1 MTARID
7 KVLMAL
13 LFVGIFL
20 TSAILYFIVQDEAIK
35 IGLLILISLSSG
47 GFGYSLARIIV
58 RR

>member
-13 LFVGIFL
+13 LFVSIFL

-35 IGLLILISLSSG
+35 IGMLILISLSSG